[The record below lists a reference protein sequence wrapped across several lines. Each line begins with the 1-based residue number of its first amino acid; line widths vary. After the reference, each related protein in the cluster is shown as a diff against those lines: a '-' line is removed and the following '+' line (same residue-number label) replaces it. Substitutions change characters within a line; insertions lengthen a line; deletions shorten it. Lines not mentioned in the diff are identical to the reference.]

1 LDNTVGMNELDDY
14 DYELPTS
21 LIAAHPAP
29 RREDARL
36 LVLHR
41 ATGKIEHRGVRDL
54 PQLLSPGDCLV
65 MNDTR
70 VVPARLLGERTAT
83 GGRWEGLFLNT
94 AGPRHWRLIGQTR
107 GKLQP
112 GEQLTLFPAGHD
124 AATATDRLQLTL
136 IERLPEGEW
145 LVRVES
151 DRPPFELLDQ
161 FGTIPLPPY
170 IERDIATEEDRE
182 RYQTLYAR
190 RPGAVAAPT
199 AGLHLTPEL
208 LAACRARGVDEDYVT
223 LHVGIGTFRPISA
236 SRLDEHR
243 MHAEWCEVNTACAER
258 LQQVRERGGRII
270 AVGTTTARTLETA
283 SSSGELRPWSGETR
297 IFIRPPYSFRS
308 LDVLLT
314 NFHLPRS
321 TLLVMLSAFA
331 GREQVLEAYRV
342 AVAEKYRFYSYGDAM
357 LIL

>member
-1 LDNTVGMNELDDY
+1 MNELDDY

-223 LHVGIGTFRPISA
+223 LHVGIGTFRPIST

-243 MHAEWCEVNTACAER
+243 MHAEWCEVNTACVER
-258 LQQVRERGGRII
+258 LQQVRERGGRIV

-283 SSSGELRPWSGETR
+283 SSLGELRPWSGETR